1 MFFEEFVVNYIWK
14 GEMKREM
21 HRSTFSFPI
30 KKIGIIGGGQ
40 LGKMLAQKAK
50 QMGFYVI
57 SLDPSPECP
66 AASVSDELIVSDFL
80 QP

>member
-1 MFFEEFVVNYIWK
+1 LFFEEFVVNYIWK
-14 GEMKREM
+14 GEMKRDM
-21 HRSTFSFPI
+21 HHSTFGFPI

-50 QMGFYVI
+50 DGLLCHLFR
-57 SLDPSPECP
+57 S
-66 AASVSDELIVSDFL
+66 